1 MENILTGVMAISIQA
16 GSVMIIA
23 ALGELL
29 GQLSGLFNMG
39 LEGTMTLGAVAA
51 FIVVGLVP
59 DPYVG
64 LVAGILVGL
73 IMGLLLAVTVVTFNA
88 NQLVAGFAIAFL
100 AGGAAKQIGAP
111 YAGRPLDVHFQP
123 VSIPILSD
131 IPILGQALF
140 HQDVLVYFAYLAL
153 PMMISFLVF
162 RSRLGIG
169 IRACGE
175 NPGAADSSGVSVP
188 RTRYLCA
195 MFAGAMAG
203 LSGAYLVLAFAPTWY
218 DGVTGGKG
226 WIAVALVM
234 FSRWRPSILVL
245 GALFFGIT
253 TSLGYVAQVIG
264 LGAYANFLNML
275 PYVCTIALI
284 TVPSL
289 LTKSGQQRAGRFP
302 AALGRPYLKEE
313 D

>member
-1 MENILTGVMAISIQA
+1 MENVLIGVLAISIQA

-51 FIVVGLVP
+51 FIVVSYVP

-64 LVAGILVGL
+64 LLAGILVGL
-73 IMGLLLAVTVVTFNA
+73 AMGLLLALTAVTFNA

-100 AGGAAKQIGAP
+100 AGGFAKQIGIP
-111 YAGRPLDVHFQP
+111 YAGKPLKVHFQP
-123 VSIPILSD
+123 ISIPVLSD
-131 IPILGQALF
+131 IPLLGRTLF
-140 HQDVLVYFAYLAL
+140 QQDILVYIAYLLL
-153 PMMISFLVF
+153 PILISFLVF
-162 RSRLGIG
+162 RTRYGIS

-175 NPGAADSSGVSVP
+175 NPAAADSSGVSVS
-188 RTRYLCA
+188 RIRFMCA
-195 MFAGAMAG
+195 SIAGAMAG

-234 FSRWRPSILVL
+234 FSRWRPGLLVL
-245 GALFFGIT
+245 GALFFGVA

-264 LGAYANFLNML
+264 LGAYANILNML
-275 PYVCTIALI
+275 PYLSTIALI
-284 TVPSL
+284 IIPTLVS
-289 LTKSGQQRAGRFP
+289 KSSQQRAGRFP
-302 AALGRPYLKEE
+302 AALGRPYIKEE
-313 D
+313 A